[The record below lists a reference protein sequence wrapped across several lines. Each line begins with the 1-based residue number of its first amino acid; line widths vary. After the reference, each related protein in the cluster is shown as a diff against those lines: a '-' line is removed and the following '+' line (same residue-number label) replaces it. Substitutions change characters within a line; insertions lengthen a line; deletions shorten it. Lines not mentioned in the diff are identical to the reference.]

1 MASVK
6 GSRARWRAA
15 AFAAVAGML
24 ATVAACSHNGA
35 LRPSPAT
42 PLQLGYERAIRV
54 TLPSVVQIDAGKSEG
69 AGVVFDSKGDIV
81 TNAHVVAGETK
92 YVVLASDSAEPLPAR
107 LLGSFPPDDLA
118 VIRVTKGVQ
127 SLRPARWANSDRAE
141 IGELV
146 LAMGNPFG
154 LTDSVTQGIISAIGR
169 TVTGETKA
177 GKPPMAIT
185 NALQTS
191 AAINPGNSGG
201 ALVLLSGDVIG
212 IPTLSAT
219 NPNQGGTAEGIGFA
233 IPANTVRLIAN
244 QLITHG
250 RVITSERASLQV
262 LDSTHTNSKGN
273 PDGVSVDATKPGGAA
288 AVAGIK
294 VGDIITGLEGQATD
308 TLAQLEDR
316 LVDYHPGHKVKV
328 DVTRNGSPKQF
339 TVKLGS
345 LSSWRA

>member
-1 MASVK
+1 MASVRTA
-6 GSRARWRAA
+6 RANWRAV
-15 AFAAVAGML
+15 AFAAVVGVL

-35 LRPSPAT
+35 LQPSPAT
-42 PLQLGYERAIRV
+42 PVQIGYERAIRL

-69 AGVVFDSKGDIV
+69 AGVVLDSKGDIV

-92 YVVLASDSAEPLPAR
+92 YSVLASMSSEPLPAR
-107 LLGSFPPDDLA
+107 LIGSFPPDDLA
-118 VIRVTKGVQ
+118 VIKVTKGDEN
-127 SLRPARWANSDRAE
+127 LRPAHWANSDRAE
-141 IGELV
+141 VGQLV

-201 ALVLLSGDVIG
+201 ALVLLSGQVVG

-219 NPNQGGTAEGIGFA
+219 NPSQAGTAEGIGFA

-244 QLITHG
+244 QLVQHG

-262 LDSTHTNSKGN
+262 LDSTHTDSKSN

-294 VGDIITGLEGQATD
+294 VGDIITALEGRTID

-316 LVDYHPGHKVKV
+316 LLDYHPGHQVTV
-328 DVTRNGSPKQF
+328 DVLRNGSPKRL

-345 LSSWRA
+345 VSSWRA